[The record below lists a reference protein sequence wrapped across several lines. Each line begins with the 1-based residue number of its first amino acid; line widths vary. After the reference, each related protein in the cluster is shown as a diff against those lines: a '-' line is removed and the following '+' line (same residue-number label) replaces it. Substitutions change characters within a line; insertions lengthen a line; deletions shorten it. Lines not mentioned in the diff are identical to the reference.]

1 MKISSNLPPI
11 LFESKVSTFTNSDDE
26 KIKSFST
33 KTSESGLKININTTH
48 LDPKVKEK
56 KDNNAFD
63 SSIIEGSA
71 YEKIFKK
78 EELDFSNMSI
88 KELHSIVK
96 NVNKM
101 EREYT
106 QKYDNDEPVR
116 LGKSGNPIIS
126 QKREDMNSLES
137 KLRILSYGRGDVDPD
152 KKINVIEYFSNSSE
166 KLDGLAKEYPER
178 QTYQVRASYMKDIIN
193 TFDKFISDDTFDLYQ
208 EMAALLLTDKKKID
222 VLI

>member
-1 MKISSNLPPI
+1 MKISTNLLPT
-11 LFESKVSTFTNSDDE
+11 LFESKISIFTNSDDE

-63 SSIIEGSA
+63 SSLIEGSA
-71 YEKIFKK
+71 YEKVFKK
-78 EELDFSNMSI
+78 EELNFSNMSI

-96 NVNKM
+96 NVNEM

-106 QKYDNDEPVR
+106 QKYDSDEPVR

-126 QKREDMNSLES
+126 KKREDMNSLES
-137 KLRILSYGRGDVDPD
+137 KLRNGNLPIFNGGYL
-152 KKINVIEYFSNSSE
+152 
-166 KLDGLAKEYPER
+166 
-178 QTYQVRASYMKDIIN
+178 
-193 TFDKFISDDTFDLYQ
+193 
-208 EMAALLLTDKKKID
+208 
-222 VLI
+222 